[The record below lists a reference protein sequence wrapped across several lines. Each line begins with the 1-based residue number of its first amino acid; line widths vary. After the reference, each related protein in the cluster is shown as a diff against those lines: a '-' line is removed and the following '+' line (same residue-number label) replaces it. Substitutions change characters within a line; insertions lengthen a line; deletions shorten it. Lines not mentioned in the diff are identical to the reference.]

1 MKKLRSRHQH
11 KLINQCQLLLFLLQ
25 LSTIFNQVRNK
36 RFADADQVL
45 NISFV
50 EVLALN
56 EFVEVTDSQFVVERK
71 HKQCQ
76 RMHVLVVVV

>member
-56 EFVEVTDSQFVVERK
+56 EFVEVADPQIVLERK

-76 RMHVLVVVV
+76 RMHVLVVIV